1 MPSKKE
7 TDRAMRISS
16 MTNDYHSS
24 INNIYEQLVDREINN
39 AKITIVE
46 LLDDLKYL
54 LKNIED
60 DF

>member
-1 MPSKKE
+1 
-7 TDRAMRISS
+7 MRISS